1 MSDLGVWRANRLRT
15 VPNAPNPFVKR
26 RERLHAALDCALDA
40 AEIKPFHG
48 DLEQLTLANNDFRR
62 VIFTGKHEQLV
73 LMSLKPGEN
82 IGNEIHPDTDQ
93 FFRIEQG
100 TAKFTLGNGNEVF
113 SVSDGGGVVVPA
125 GTWHDVRAGK
135 DGVKLYTIYAPP
147 NHPDGTVERTKAEV
161 KKKEG

>member
-1 MSDLGVWRANRLRT
+1 MSM
-15 VPNAPNPFVKR
+15 R
-26 RERLHAALDCALDA
+26 RERLHAALDRALDA

-48 DLEQLTLANNDFRR
+48 NIEKLTSANNDFRR
-62 VIFTGKHEQLV
+62 VIFTGKREQLV

-82 IGNEIHPDTDQ
+82 IGNEVHPDTDQ

-100 TAKFTLGNGNEVF
+100 TAEFTLGNGSEVF

-125 GTWHDVRAGK
+125 GTRHDVRAGK

-147 NHPDGTVERTKAEV
+147 NHPAGTVEQTKAEAE
-161 KKKEG
+161 KKEPQ